1 MSLQRGFRRGGGLTI
16 FLIAITILSG
26 CGSTEKVRYR
36 MTVEVETPRGLR
48 SGSAVRE
55 VEQYIPPSIPMLGED
70 RGGFAVKGEAV
81 TIDIGTG
88 QTMFALLRSENGDV
102 DYAATLPDRALRSAL
117 MPGDPNA
124 RRNEKSAELWP
135 VAPRTY
141 KFANADHL
149 PMLVRFVD
157 INKPDTIEKVDAND
171 LAKAFGAG
179 VRLKRITISITNDP
193 ITSGISKRFTWWSNY
208 SGQRLDGSR
217 SSIQYIKNKSLAHSL
232 TQSSFTTEKVQ

>member
-1 MSLQRGFRRGGGLTI
+1 
-16 FLIAITILSG
+16 
-26 CGSTEKVRYR
+26 

-48 SGSAVRE
+48 SGSVVRE

-81 TIDIGTG
+81 AIDIGAG

-124 RRNEKSAELWP
+124 RRSEKSAELWP

-141 KFANADHL
+141 KFANADRL
-149 PMLVRFVD
+149 PMLVKFVD
-157 INKPDTIEKVDAND
+157 INKPDTVEKVDAND

-179 VRLKRITISITNDP
+179 VRLKRITISITDDP
-193 ITSGISKRFTWWSNY
+193 ITFGIATRFGWWSNY
-208 SGQRLDGSR
+208 NGLRLGGSK
-217 SSIQYIKNKSLAHSL
+217 STIQNMENRSLAHSL
-232 TQSSFTTEKVQ
+232 TLGSFTTENVQ